1 VGGEAALLGWQTTRR
16 VLQTASAEGDK
27 RVTSYHPENDPANPD
42 RPGMQHDTPA
52 REIPEEDQAASPN
65 PDPAAGNITG
75 LEPGGGVPPGETP
88 PAEDQMSG
96 DQGHDE

>member
-1 VGGEAALLGWQTTRR
+1 M
-16 VLQTASAEGDK
+16 S
-27 RVTSYHPENDPANPD
+27 SYHPENDPANPD
-42 RPGMQHDTPA
+42 RPEARDAPNETDSPA
-52 REIPEEDQAASPN
+52 APGGADGQQPGTDAAQDQAASAN
-65 PDPAAGNITG
+65 PDPLNGNITG

>member
-1 VGGEAALLGWQTTRR
+1 M
-16 VLQTASAEGDK
+16 S
-27 RVTSYHPENDPANPD
+27 SYHPENDPANPD
-42 RPGMQHDTPA
+42 RPKAPGDAGPSEKPA
-52 REIPEEDQAASPN
+52 GPGEAGADQAGSAN
-65 PDPAAGNITG
+65 PDPLNGNITG

>member
-1 VGGEAALLGWQTTRR
+1 M
-16 VLQTASAEGDK
+16 S
-27 RVTSYHPENDPANPD
+27 SYHPENDPANPD
-42 RPGMQHDTPA
+42 QPHTRNTSAEAAGSATPA
-52 REIPEEDQAASPN
+52 GADGEQSGAGGAQDPAGSAN
-65 PDPAAGNITG
+65 PDPLNGNITG

>member
-1 VGGEAALLGWQTTRR
+1 M
-16 VLQTASAEGDK
+16 S
-27 RVTSYHPENDPANPD
+27 SYHPENDPANPD
-42 RPGMQHDTPA
+42 RDAAGTDEAKKNA
-52 REIPEEDQAASPN
+52 RSDSAATPN
-65 PDPAAGNITG
+65 PDPLNGKVTG